1 MKRKLYAAMQEQ
13 LEEFLNENFT
23 IKLEFDLD
31 ELIVIKAQINT
42 SESLNDD
49 KLDALSDLQETW
61 NFENKTLSRQ
71 GNGIR
76 IIMTVK

>member
-23 IKLEFDLD
+23 IKLDFDID
-31 ELIVIKAQINT
+31 ELIVTKAQINT

-61 NFENKTLSRQ
+61 NFENKTISRQ
-71 GNGIR
+71 GNGLK
-76 IIMTVK
+76 IIMNVK

>member
-1 MKRKLYAAMQEQ
+1 MKRKHYAAMQAQ

-31 ELIVIKAQINT
+31 EVIVTKAQINT

-49 KLDALSDLQETW
+49 KLDALSDLQEAW